1 MLNFNVVLLKST
13 LHFIWKN
20 WLKVSEFIGNIMS
33 RVILTVL
40 YFTIFSV
47 PGVASRLITD
57 KLQVKKDKI
66 TFWIDASNKVPQT
79 LEESR
84 KQG

>member
-1 MLNFNVVLLKST
+1 MLHFGVVELKST
-13 LHFIWKN
+13 LDFIWKN

-33 RVILTVL
+33 KVILTIL
-40 YFTIFSV
+40 YFTIFSI

-57 KLQVKKDKI
+57 KLQVKKDQN
-66 TFWIDASNKVPQT
+66 TFWIDATNKVPQT

-84 KQG
+84 RQG

>member
-1 MLNFNVVLLKST
+1 MLNFDVVELKSV

-40 YFTIFSV
+40 YFTIFSI
-47 PGVASRLITD
+47 PGVASKLITD
-57 KLQVKKDKI
+57 KLQIKKDKD
-66 TFWIDASNKVPQT
+66 TFWIDAANKVPQT

-84 KQG
+84 RQG